1 MSDLDAIRRYCMKEY
16 GWTIRETDDQEYKK
30 LCRLIIEKEEA
41 KSENN
46 KVSLVDFV
54 SQYQDVNRGR
64 GK

>member
-1 MSDLDAIRRYCMKEY
+1 MKKY

-64 GK
+64 G